1 MQLTLYALYFNN
13 PVLSSLCMK
22 KSKVCVVSGASKGIG
37 NAIAKRLNNDGYHVV
52 AVDVN
57 DLDYTGFKNADEL
70 TFIKCNV
77 TIEEDVHKLFS
88 TVIGNL
94 GTVDV
99 LVNNAGIIRDN
110 MIWNMPEQDFDK
122 VINVNLKGTWLM
134 CKEAAALMKEKC
146 RGRII
151 NIASRAWLGNA
162 GQSNYAASKA
172 GVVALTRVLSLELG
186 RYGIAVN
193 AVAPGLIDT
202 PMTRKLPGEVLDKL
216 ILAQPTRKIGSPDD
230 VAHAVAFLADNRTSF
245 INGQVIYVDGGK
257 SVASNMI

>member
-1 MQLTLYALYFNN
+1 
-13 PVLSSLCMK
+13 MK
-22 KSKVCVVSGASKGIG
+22 KSKVSVVTGASKGIG
-37 NAIAKRLNNDGYHVV
+37 NAIAKRLNNDGYHIV

-57 DLDYTGFKNADEL
+57 DPESADFASSDGI
-70 TFIKCNV
+70 TFIKCDV
-77 TIEEDVHKLFS
+77 TNDESVNKLFS
-88 TVIGNL
+88 TVVEKF

-110 MIWNMPEQDFDK
+110 MIWNMPQQDFDS
-122 VINVNLKGTWLM
+122 VVDVNLKGTWLM
-134 CKEAAALMKEKC
+134 CKAASVIMKEKC
-146 RGRII
+146 TGSII

-162 GQSNYAASKA
+162 GQTNYAASKA

-186 RYGIAVN
+186 RYGVAVN

-202 PMTRKLPGEVLDKL
+202 PMTRKLPADVLEKL

-230 VAHAVAFLADNRTSF
+230 VAHAVAFLADSRTSF

-257 SVASNMI
+257 SVASNMV